1 MLRVLINQESMVRS
15 GSETPPNNLVVVM
28 AGAVIE
34 ESDMNGS
41 GACVPAR
48 SARYKHAPRTKR
60 RITLAR
66 PNVPRELRDRHILH
80 KTVLTLFSKTKN
92 IYFKHPSPLVS
103 CDPVLSA
110 HNFF

>member
-1 MLRVLINQESMVRS
+1 MVQELVVGS
-15 GSETPPNNLVVVM
+15 GNKVPPNRLVVAM
-28 AGAVIE
+28 TGAVIE

-66 PNVPRELRDRHILH
+66 PNVPRELGDRLTLH
-80 KTVLTLFSKTKN
+80 KTVITLFSKKKI
-92 IYFKHPSPLVS
+92 IYLKHPSPLVS

-110 HNFF
+110 YIFF

>member
-1 MLRVLINQESMVRS
+1 MVR
-15 GSETPPNNLVVVM
+15 GGNKTPNSLVVAM

-66 PNVPRELRDRHILH
+66 PNVPRELGDRHTLH
-80 KTVLTLFSKTKN
+80 KTVITLFSKKKN
-92 IYFKHPSPLVS
+92 
-103 CDPVLSA
+103 
-110 HNFF
+110 

>member
-1 MLRVLINQESMVRS
+1 MGS
-15 GSETPPNNLVVVM
+15 GSKAPPNSLVM
-28 AGAVIE
+28 AIAGAVIE

-66 PNVPRELRDRHILH
+66 PNVPRELGDRLTLH
-80 KTVLTLFSKTKN
+80 KTVITLFSTKK
-92 IYFKHPSPLVS
+92 I
-103 CDPVLSA
+103 
-110 HNFF
+110 